1 MQEHGQAFDILHTPK
16 TYTEANQSNG
26 IADCS
31 DPCSERATISHGHRL
46 LQSAWE
52 PICFRV
58 HQARVG
64 EPHYCHIGNFEKQE
78 ALFILFQGN

>member
-31 DPCSERATISHGHRL
+31 DPCRQVVNER
-46 LQSAWE
+46 QSAMA
-52 PICFRV
+52 ICFRV

-78 ALFILFQGN
+78 ALFVLFQGN